1 MASFISDGLP
11 PETVVGMITF
21 NENADV
27 QRPPVTLRTPED
39 RQKFVDHLP
48 TDCGGATS
56 IASALVRAAE
66 ARHKHIFL
74 SYLRVAVCVIIL
86 IVM

>member
-74 SYLRVAVCVIIL
+74 SYLWVAVCVIIL